1 MLLFIF
7 NLPPLEFRRVR
18 ALFRGVSCAVSLRV
32 VRRVRYAQEPE
43 PAVAGG
49 VTSPST
55 PPHPPAAEL
64 CSSRAAA
71 IGVREEFQQLVSEPM
86 RFCGD
91 VIIPGAL
98 GDSTMSTFTRSIS
111 TKEANA

>member
-32 VRRVRYAQEPE
+32 VLHICYVQEPE

-55 PPHPPAAEL
+55 P
-64 CSSRAAA
+64 R
-71 IGVREEFQQLVSEPM
+71 G
-86 RFCGD
+86 
-91 VIIPGAL
+91 GAL
-98 GDSTMSTFTRSIS
+98 FEQSGGDRSSGGIPIEGAKGCVFGS
-111 TKEANA
+111 LPG

>member
-7 NLPPLEFRRVR
+7 NLPPLEFRHVR

-32 VRRVRYAQEPE
+32 VLRIRYVQEPE

-55 PPHPPAAEL
+55 PG
-64 CSSRAAA
+64 R
-71 IGVREEFQQLVSEPM
+71 
-86 RFCGD
+86 
-91 VIIPGAL
+91 GAL
-98 GDSTMSTFTRSIS
+98 FEQSGGDWSSGRIPTIGIRAG
-111 TKEANA
+111 EVLR